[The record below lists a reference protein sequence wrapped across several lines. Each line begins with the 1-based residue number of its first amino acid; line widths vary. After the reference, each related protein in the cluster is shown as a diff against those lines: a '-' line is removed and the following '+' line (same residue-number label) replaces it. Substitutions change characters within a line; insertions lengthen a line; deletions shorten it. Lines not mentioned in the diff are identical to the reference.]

1 MPSDPPSQRT
11 LVPTRVSAYLH
22 IDTALACGLQ
32 GVHTGN
38 TGQNLLLKYQPV
50 GRLNAE
56 GVPGILSGSYSQAD
70 FLGRH
75 VGGGGVF
82 GQGLERDDSILRKT
96 ACADRSVGHRS
107 EPQEPYS
114 P

>member
-11 LVPTRVSAYLH
+11 LVPTWVSAYLH

-32 GVHTGN
+32 GVHSGN

-50 GRLNAE
+50 GRLNVE
-56 GVPGILSGSYSQAD
+56 GVPEILSGSYGQAD

-75 VGGGGVF
+75 VGSGGVF
-82 GQGLERDDSILRKT
+82 GQSLERDYSILRKT
-96 ACADRSVGHRS
+96 ACADRSVGRCS
-107 EPQEPYS
+107 DPQAPYS